1 MFHFV
6 YQLRLLFHNGE
17 RVKFLHCRNF
27 CWTELIQS
35 LLSTLQLCSL
45 FVNFSLSI
53 FWVHG
58 NGPIRASADSPLSG
72 HSRIFYY
79 LISLNIAF
87 SNLLPLLNDFLFFYF
102 LLVSLFTS
110 TYLQMIMGANLFSP
124 WRYFL
129 SLDFGPVVCSLS
141 IDFSNLWK
149 IWKKCQQ
156 LTVDLL

>member
-1 MFHFV
+1 MFRFV

-17 RVKFLHCRNF
+17 RVKLHHCRNF
-27 CWTELIQS
+27 RWTELIQS

-45 FVNFSLSI
+45 FVNFSLATC
-53 FWVHG
+53 WVHG

-72 HSRIFYY
+72 PSRIFYY
-79 LISLNIAF
+79 LISPNIAF
-87 SNLLPLLNDFLFFYF
+87 SNLLPLLNDFFFF

-110 TYLQMIMGANLFSP
+110 TYFQMIMGANLISP
-124 WRYFL
+124 WRHFL

-141 IDFSNLWK
+141 IDFSNPWK